1 VLVPLHA
8 DTTGF
13 FCGELRL
20 ALRFA
25 GVKVSQLGKETPLLR
40 HFYTK
45 KPSFYQA
52 RLRTNIG
59 KALKKR
65 VAFP

>member
-25 GVKVSQLGKETPLLR
+25 GVEVSQLGKETPL
-40 HFYTK
+40 FA
-45 KPSFYQA
+45 PF
-52 RLRTNIG
+52 
-59 KALKKR
+59 
-65 VAFP
+65 